1 MPTFRVSEL
10 ANVWVDDDTENESV
24 PYTQRQVRRYECR
37 YYDVPTLPDNWQ
49 TMTLD
54 EQGQYCWDNGS
65 VTWFY
70 DEDTDDDVSE
80 GNKTLSVER
89 LDK

>member
-10 ANVWVDDDTENESV
+10 ANVWVDDE
-24 PYTQRQVRRYECR
+24 RQVRRYECR

-89 LDK
+89 LGN